1 MFLACWHLYV
11 NIAQEYDPLSR
22 LQSKFW
28 LFFWVIVPSPEVSF
42 CFVILILK
50 SFSAGQWENRDVFML
65 SRTQKSLRANIQIQ
79 RFLGDAGD
87 VWEVLGFPAKT

>member
-1 MFLACWHLYV
+1 MFLACRDLYV

-50 SFSAGQWENRDVFML
+50 SFSAGQWKNRDVFIL
-65 SRTQKSLRANIQIQ
+65 SRTQKSLRANIEIQ
-79 RFLGDAGD
+79 GFLGYAVA